1 MGIEERT
8 APAYFEDPKMLR
20 ALARETPTCIVGLD
34 ANGTIVAWNPGA
46 ERMFGYSE
54 AEIVGKTMLD
64 LLGPDADVDRGALLA
79 QLDTQSPPSFT
90 APCIGKDGARIH
102 CEWVLRA
109 LRDENGEIIGRA
121 AFVRDTTEATT
132 TRDTLAAERGFL
144 RRMLDNTP
152 LVLWSTDE
160 KGIFTL
166 SDGAG
171 LRALGYAPGEVV
183 GVSAFDIYRDV
194 PEIVTAI
201 RGALAGIPSVTLAEA
216 GGASWECRYI
226 PITGEDGDTVT
237 GVLGVA
243 MDVTERIEAERTLRQ
258 QLDLIAQQEGAIR
271 TLSTPI
277 VRVWEGVLALPL
289 VGAIDAGRAE
299 RILATLLD
307 AVVADQAH
315 YVILDMTGI
324 DGVDT
329 TTADHLF
336 KVLRALG
343 LLGATA
349 LVTGVNPGVATALVG
364 LGVDLGSVVTLGNLE
379 EAIRYVMKRRA
390 ARPRRA
396 PAPSDKRV

>member
-1 MGIEERT
+1 
-8 APAYFEDPKMLR
+8 MLR
-20 ALARETPTCIVGLD
+20 ALAQESPMGIVGLD
-34 ANGTIVAWNPGA
+34 ASGTIVAWNPGA
-46 ERMFGYSE
+46 ERLFGYGE
-54 AEIVGKTMLD
+54 AEIIGKAIRD
-64 LLGPDADVDRGALLA
+64 LLGPDAEVDPGALLA
-79 QLDTQSPPSFT
+79 ELDTQSPPPFST
-90 APCIGKDGARIH
+90 RCGRKDGEHFH
-102 CEWVLRA
+102 CEWQIRA
-109 LRDENGEIIGRA
+109 LRDENGNVLGRA
-121 AFVRDTTEATT
+121 AFVRDTTEVTD
-132 TRDTLAAERGFL
+132 TRAMLAAERTFI

-171 LRALGYAPGEVV
+171 LRALGFAPGEVV
-183 GVSAFDIYRDV
+183 GMSAFDLYRDV
-194 PEIVTAI
+194 PEILAAI
-201 RGALAGIPSVTLAEA
+201 RAALGGSQQVTLAQA

-226 PITGEDGDTVT
+226 PIRREEGGPVE

-277 VRVWEGVLALPL
+277 VRVWDGVLALPL
-289 VGAIDAGRAE
+289 VGTIDAARAE

-307 AVVADQAH
+307 AVVSEQAH

-324 DGVDT
+324 DAVDA

-343 LLGATA
+343 LLGTSA

-364 LGVDLGSVVTLGNLE
+364 LGVDLGSVMTLGNLA
-379 EAIRYVMKRRA
+379 EALRFVMKRRA
-390 ARPRRA
+390 AKPRRA
-396 PAPSDKRV
+396 PAPSS